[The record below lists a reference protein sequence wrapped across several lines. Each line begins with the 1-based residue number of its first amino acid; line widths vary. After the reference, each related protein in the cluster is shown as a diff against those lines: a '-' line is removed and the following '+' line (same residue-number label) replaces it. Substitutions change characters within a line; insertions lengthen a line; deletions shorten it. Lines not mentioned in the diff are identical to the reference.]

1 MTSQRDL
8 TGELADE
15 IRAAVAQ
22 ASPAAGVPPV
32 PVKGLPEG
40 EEVRASLA
48 RALQYVTPTI
58 PPAVRLSRSKRFLLR
73 ALRFLWRDQASFN
86 ALLLQAGGGL
96 ANRLDAAWNG
106 FQSAMDA
113 ERDARQRQLDE
124 CNEELARVR
133 AQLAEMIERAIPE
146 WERRAAIQ
154 DGRLAILETGREGAR
169 TIVPAAPGAGGHALP
184 PLPAGV
190 YSLFEERFR
199 GSPADVTE
207 KQRSYLPLLRGLPGP
222 VLDVGCGRGEL
233 LRLLAGEGI
242 PASGVEINPIA
253 ASAGRDQGLSI
264 EEGDGLAAL
273 SSRPDGC
280 LGGVVALQVVEHW
293 KAEAIFALLREARR
307 KLAPGGVLIAE
318 TVNTDSLSSL
328 KAFFLDPSHVRP
340 VPAEA
345 LEFLA
350 RAAGFT
356 DTRIEYRSPL
366 PERERLEESS
376 ENDAKLNRL
385 LFGPQDYALIARVPP
400 AEDGTRD
407 AGHGTRE
414 T

>member
-1 MTSQRDL
+1 MASQRDL
-8 TGELADE
+8 TGELVEE

-22 ASPAAGVPPV
+22 ASPAAGVPPI

-48 RALQYVTPTI
+48 RALQYITPAV

-73 ALRFLWRDQASFN
+73 ALRFLWRDQVSFN
-86 ALLLQAGGGL
+86 ALVLEVGRGL
-96 ANRLDAAWNG
+96 ADRLDAAWAR
-106 FQSAMDA
+106 SKDALDA
-113 ERDARQRQLDE
+113 ERGERERQFNQWREATERGID
-124 CNEELARVR
+124 R
-133 AQLAEMIERAIPE
+133 AFSD

-154 DGRLAILETGREGAR
+154 DGRLAILEAGQTNVGAALTGSPE
-169 TIVPAAPGAGGHALP
+169 AGGQAP
-184 PLPAGV
+184 SPMPAGV

-199 GSPADVTE
+199 GSPQDIAE
-207 KQRSYLPLLRGLPGP
+207 KQRAYLPLLRGLPGP

-233 LRLLAGEGI
+233 LHLLAAQGI

-253 ASAGRDQGLSI
+253 ASACREEGLSI
-264 EEGDGLAAL
+264 EEGDGLAIL
-273 SSRPDGC
+273 SSRPDGS
-280 LGGVVALQVVEHW
+280 LGGIVALQVVEHW
-293 KAEAIFALLREARR
+293 RVEAVFALLREARR

-318 TVNTDSLSSL
+318 SINTDSLSSL

-385 LFGPQDYALIARVPP
+385 LFGPQDYALVAYAPR
-400 AEDGTRD
+400 
-407 AGHGTRE
+407 
-414 T
+414 